1 MNAPRIDIHAAAP
14 RVHAAMAAFDAA
26 AAEKLPPALTE
37 LVRVRASQI
46 NGCAMC
52 QGLHSRA
59 ALDAGEDERRL
70 RALPAWRESTS
81 FTDAERA
88 ALQLT
93 ESMTLIAG
101 GGVPDKVF
109 AAARE
114 HFDDAQLTHLVWTI
128 AAINAWN
135 RVAIAAAAPSAPA
148 T

>member
-14 RVHAAMAAFDAA
+14 HVYAAMAAFDAA
-26 AAEKLPPALTE
+26 ASEELPITVTE

-52 QGLHSRA
+52 QNLHSRA

-70 RALPAWRESTS
+70 HALPDWRESTL

-88 ALQLT
+88 ALELA
-93 ESMTLIAG
+93 ESTTLVAAA
-101 GGVPDKVF
+101 GVPGKVL

-114 HFDDAQLTHLVWTI
+114 HFDDTQLTHLLWTI
-128 AAINAWN
+128 AAVNAWN
-135 RVAIAAAAPSAPA
+135 RVAIAMAAQTASA

>member
-26 AAEKLPPALTE
+26 AGEPLSPALIE
-37 LVRVRASQI
+37 LVRVHASQI

-52 QGLHSRA
+52 QSLHSRA
-59 ALDAGEDERRL
+59 ALEAGEDERRL
-70 RALPAWRESTS
+70 CALPVWRESAS

-88 ALQLT
+88 ALELT
-93 ESMTLIAG
+93 ESMTLIATA
-101 GGVPDKVF
+101 GVPDKVF

-114 HFDDAQLTHLVWTI
+114 HFDDTQLTHLLWTI

-135 RVAIAAAAPSAPA
+135 RVAIASAAPNTPA
-148 T
+148 I